1 MVEKTPLPKLYP
13 LEASG
18 EYDNVEAELKRQ
30 FITIFEDV
38 LRTQEREINLFGAP
52 HLGSLSLI
60 ERHVIRDGLA
70 LLRSTDPSMRYLFK
84 SWRARNPKRGMH
96 FLRTYL
102 QLIFPNNWVVSQL
115 WQDKAKAY
123 PLGLT
128 PKSGVEADLEKTHY
142 LTSRVRVLI
151 DTEADDAQGVL
162 ATIPALRSIV
172 PAKFVLEIFLL
183 KQFASEFGFSNGLAL
198 GGFADFAGA
207 AKPVADWSTGFDL
220 SGAGLLGAFGAFEGE
235 AIPEPLL
242 SLPLFPDDFSNAAW
256 VKARA
261 TIIPNA
267 IAAPDGSLTA
277 DKLVEDATA
286 NNSHLVFQNRVSK
299 NEAVYLSVYAKAGER
314 NRLRISCSNFVN
326 SSIGGVFNLVNG
338 SFYTEVNYIDQFD
351 ARAAMKLTRDGWWK
365 IELWVKK
372 KSFNT
377 VNVFQIDL
385 IDQSTGSN
393 AYSGNGASGL
403 YLWRAQAKYTP
414 LTDFVEF
421 ADNFTD
427 PTWLKVGATPSLSAI
442 AAPDATL
449 TAYKLVEDSSNGAHL
464 IDNSIPVEAG
474 WSYTYSIAVKAGERT
489 SIALTSFI
497 TSAVTDVFNL
507 SAGAVTN
514 NGSGA
519 ASIISMGNG
528 WYLCSTTT
536 LSTKKGTGYF
546 DACIYNGSATY
557 QGNGTSGLYLWRA
570 RIDFKSN

>member
-1 MVEKTPLPKLYP
+1 MGEATPLPKLYP
-13 LEASG
+13 LDASG

-242 SLPLFPDDFSNAAW
+242 SLPSFPDDFSNAAW
-256 VKARA
+256 VKLRS
-261 TIIPNA
+261 TVTLNA
-267 IAAPDGSLTA
+267 ITAPDGSLTA

-286 NNSHLVFQNRVSK
+286 ANTHFMYQAHAGS
-299 NEAVYLSVYAKAGER
+299 NEWSELSIFAKAGER
-314 NRLRISCSNFVN
+314 TGFTIRAGNFVN
-326 SSIGGVFNLVNG
+326 STWGAFFNLSN
-338 SFYTEVNYIDQFD
+338 Q
-351 ARAAMKLTRDGWWK
+351 
-365 IELWVKK
+365 
-372 KSFNT
+372 T
-377 VNVFQIDL
+377 VNPLQV
-385 IDQSTGSN
+385 STDYAGGTAVMKSVGN
-393 AYSGNGASGL
+393 GWFKCSIRVLKGTFNNTNQFIIGINGTGNSDTYSGNGTSGL
-403 YLWRAQAKYTP
+403 YFWRAQAKYTP
-414 LTDFVEF
+414 
-421 ADNFTD
+421 A
-427 PTWLKVGATPSLSAI
+427 
-442 AAPDATL
+442 
-449 TAYKLVEDSSNGAHL
+449 
-464 IDNSIPVEAG
+464 
-474 WSYTYSIAVKAGERT
+474 
-489 SIALTSFI
+489 
-497 TSAVTDVFNL
+497 
-507 SAGAVTN
+507 
-514 NGSGA
+514 
-519 ASIISMGNG
+519 
-528 WYLCSTTT
+528 
-536 LSTKKGTGYF
+536 
-546 DACIYNGSATY
+546 
-557 QGNGTSGLYLWRA
+557 
-570 RIDFKSN
+570 